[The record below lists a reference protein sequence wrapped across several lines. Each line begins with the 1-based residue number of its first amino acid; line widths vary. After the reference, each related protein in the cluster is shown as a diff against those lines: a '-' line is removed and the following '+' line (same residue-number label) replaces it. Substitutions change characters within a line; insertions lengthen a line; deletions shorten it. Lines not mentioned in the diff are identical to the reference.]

1 MKILSISQSFV
12 PRILKAKG
20 IKSPRKH
27 KSPKSHRTKERKP
40 QEGLLLQMDASP
52 YEWIPGMKR

>member
-27 KSPKSHRTKERKP
+27 KSPKSHRTREFKS
-40 QEGLLLQMDASP
+40 QEGLLLQIGLV
-52 YEWIPGMKR
+52 YLHLG